1 MPPGQEESIVT
12 RLENAARAYGAAAN
26 RLDVALDQ
34 ESPRQQVAA
43 LTKYRIALL
52 GLQVAARAI
61 HAAAVPPASTRPKE
75 L

>member
-1 MPPGQEESIVT
+1 MPPGQEESIVM
-12 RLENAARAYGAAAN
+12 RLENAARAYGAAAD
-26 RLDVALDQ
+26 RLDRMLDQ
-34 ESPRQQVAA
+34 EGPKQQAEA
-43 LTKYRIALL
+43 LIQYRIALL